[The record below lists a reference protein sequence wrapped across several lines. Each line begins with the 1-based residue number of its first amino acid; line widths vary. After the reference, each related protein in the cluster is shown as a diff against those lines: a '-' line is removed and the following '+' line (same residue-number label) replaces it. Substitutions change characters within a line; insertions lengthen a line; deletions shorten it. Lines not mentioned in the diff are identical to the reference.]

1 MGCFTIAILF
11 VNLKAKS
18 IMKAIYTARATAQ
31 GGRDSSVKT
40 DDGTLDFDLSIPK
53 SMGGQGGKGANP
65 EQFFAAGYSAC
76 FGSSLAHVAREHKI
90 ELGDFT
96 VTAAVKLGK
105 NEDDMFQLAVVLDCY
120 LPTVDTETG
129 EKLVNE
135 AHEVC
140 PYSRAT
146 MDNID
151 VTLNLLLDEDEDE
164 E

>member
-1 MGCFTIAILF
+1 LLIQ
-11 VNLKAKS
+11 KEES
-18 IMKAIYTARATAQ
+18 IMKALYTARATAQ

-53 SMGGQGGKGANP
+53 SMGGKGGNGANP

-76 FGSSLAHVAREHKI
+76 FGSALAHVALTHKI
-90 ELGDFT
+90 ELGDYT
-96 VTAAVKLGK
+96 VQASVKLGK

-129 EKLVNE
+129 EMLVNE

-151 VTLNLLLDEDEDE
+151 VTLNLLLDEDDE
-164 E
+164 

>member
-1 MGCFTIAILF
+1 
-11 VNLKAKS
+11 
-18 IMKAIYTARATAQ
+18 MKALYTATATAE
-31 GGRDSSVKT
+31 GGRDSHVST
-40 DDGTLDFDLSIPK
+40 SDGTLDFDLSVPK
-53 SMGGQGGKGANP
+53 GLGGPGGDGANP

-76 FGSSLAHVAREHKI
+76 FGSALAHVARGKKI
-90 ELGDFT
+90 DLGDYT
-96 VTAAVKLGK
+96 VTATVEIGK

-129 EKLVNE
+129 EDLVNE

-151 VTLNLLLDEDEDE
+151 VTLNLLLDGDE
-164 E
+164 EE